1 MFRTAVSTLNPMTHQ
16 LRLYQELHPGIARC
30 NLRRKLVRSKV
41 QLVSDIQ
48 ISKTVSR
55 NDSDQ
60 QEIMTFDTFAEGAN

>member
-16 LRLYQELHPGIARC
+16 LRLYQELHSGIARC

-41 QLVSDIQ
+41 QLVSEIQ